1 MGSRKGSC
9 QARSMK
15 IQPILPE
22 QKTNSKSTVKE
33 QNIFCIPFR
42 KMDTEIVTISRKPRA
57 KPDTKPEIARE
68 KLKEKRERLKKEKEN
83 MLIEEAKKR
92 LAEEELAKK
101 QQEEK
106 IKQEEETK
114 KMNDPMYLMM
124 KQMQDMMALLKPS
137 QANPI
142 VPPSLEPIKKPRA
155 SRAKKLPDPEAVI
168 SEPLAPKKRT
178 VKPKVEAPPPPKP
191 KAPRKKK
198 TTYYEESPSNVFVGS
213 TRNNIPEPEVKQEE
227 TNEINPSSSTLLAQ
241 MMRNRRMN
249 GNI

>member
-1 MGSRKGSC
+1 
-9 QARSMK
+9 MK
-15 IQPILPE
+15 TPLILPE
-22 QKTNSKSTVKE
+22 QKTNSKRTVKE
-33 QNIFCIPFR
+33 QNIFYIPCR
-42 KMDTEIVTISRKPRA
+42 TMDTEIVTLTRKPRA

-68 KLKEKRERLKKEKEN
+68 KLKEKRERLKKEKDN
-83 MLIEEAKKR
+83 ILIEEAKKR
-92 LAEEELAKK
+92 LAEEEVNKK

-124 KQMQDMMALLKPS
+124 KQMQEMMSLMKPS

-142 VPPSLEPIKKPRA
+142 VSAPEPIKKPRA

-168 SEPLAPKKRT
+168 SEPLAPKKRV

-191 KAPRKKK
+191 KAIKKK
-198 TTYYEESPSNVFVGS
+198 KSTYYEESPSNVFVGN
-213 TRNNIPEPEVKQEE
+213 TRNNIPEPEVKEE
-227 TNEINPSSSTLLAQ
+227 EKIDMASSSSALLAQ
-241 MMRNRRMN
+241 MMRNRRMY